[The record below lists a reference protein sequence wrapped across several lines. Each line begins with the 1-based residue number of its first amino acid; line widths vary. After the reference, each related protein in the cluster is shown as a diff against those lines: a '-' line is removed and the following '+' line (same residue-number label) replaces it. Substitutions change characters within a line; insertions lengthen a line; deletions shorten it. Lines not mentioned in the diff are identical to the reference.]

1 MTITGKIGEVSRNE
15 ERARG
20 AGHDPV
26 ILAGKVKVNQGTLPV
41 GLVLSRDDSKEFI
54 PYEEA
59 RGVDGIL
66 DEDVDT
72 TSNGSALYVA
82 HGSVKL
88 DVLKADT
95 SGTAPDADLL
105 VAIQAASIYPG

>member
-1 MTITGKIGEVSRNE
+1 MTISGKIGEISRNE

-26 ILAGKVKVNQGTLPV
+26 ILAGKVKADQGTLPV
-41 GLVLSRDDSKEFI
+41 GLVVSRNDAGEFI
-54 PYEEA
+54 PHEAA

-66 DEDVDT
+66 DEAVDT
-72 TSNGSALYVA
+72 TVNGSALYIA
-82 HGSVKL
+82 HGSVRL

-95 SGTAPDADLL
+95 GGTAPDAALL
-105 VAIQAASIYPG
+105 AAIQAAGIYPG